1 MQTEIFVKKTSKYLV
16 KRKDKINTKDMLTDK
31 NIFRKKFK
39 KMQKFCLLSACGTM
53 SLETAKKIL
62 VKSMIRQGASRPV
75 QPRTTKNMIRQGA
88 SRPVNRNPRGP

>member
-1 MQTEIFVKKTSKYLV
+1 MQTEIFIKKTSKYLV

-31 NIFRKKFK
+31 NTFRKKFK

-62 VKSMIRQGASRPV
+62 VK
-75 QPRTTKNMIRQGA
+75 NMIRQGA
-88 SRPVNRNPRGP
+88 SRTVQPRTTQEYDQTGG